1 MFVVLLTRAVQPP
14 VFAVEVKVRRL
25 PGSRNHMRPHREPV
39 DQGVLHFGRPA
50 VLPAIP
56 QVDVV
61 EGDAFGLVG
70 KQRPLQVA
78 GVFVFEIQP
87 ERALWLG
94 ARPSAV
100 DFEVHV
106 FAQLQRAVCIKKLH
120 AGEPGPRLPEI
131 GAEVG
136 VIVRR
141 IGSHNV
147 DAGVPV
153 PQVRFV
159 HENGER
165 RNVRI
170 KFIDDVDLIL
180 HIARQLFVTVVPNPN
195 AQAGG
200 RVEDQSSVGK
210 NRGRSS
216 GEVAVGGVARSVA
229 RGCPRNTY
237 REFTVVPA
245 RRNG

>member
-1 MFVVLLTRAVQPP
+1 
-14 VFAVEVKVRRL
+14 
-25 PGSRNHMRPHREPV
+25 MRPHREPV
-39 DQGVLHFGRPA
+39 DQGILHFGRPA

-56 QVDVV
+56 QIDVV

-94 ARPSAV
+94 ARPAAV

-106 FAQLQRAVCIKKLH
+106 FAQLQCAFGIKKLH
-120 AGEPGPRLPEI
+120 AGEAGPRLPKI

-136 VIVRR
+136 IVARC
-141 IGSHNV
+141 IGAHDV
-147 DAGVPV
+147 DAVVPV
-153 PQVRFV
+153 PQVV
-159 HENGER
+159 LIHEDGER

-170 KFIDDVDLIL
+170 EFIDDVDLIL
-180 HIARQLFVTVVPNPN
+180 HIARQLFVSVVPDPN
-195 AQAGG
+195 AQASG
-200 RVEDQSSVGK
+200 RIEDQSSVGK

-216 GEVAVGGVARSVA
+216 GEVAVGGVACGVA
-229 RGCPRNTY
+229 RCCPRNAY
-237 REFTVVPA
+237 CKFTVVPA